1 MTDSDADPLPDEPSG
16 ATIDGTPWEEP
27 RPPHLPDTV
36 TSTISGTPVPTILF
50 TLGAIVVGFLTIRDR
65 LPEPGGGPGNLILW
79 VLQVTVP
86 VSSFLIPAVFFL
98 RHRDAWSAHRA
109 MALGT
114 ALLAIGRALQ
124 MLNGYLAD
132 WFNSIIPEGE
142 LGTSPLS
149 IAMQVVVSMIAV
161 LAVIY
166 MGRGLLEA
174 RLYADR
180 PGTRRWM
187 ALVALVAIVS
197 SLMTLS
203 LFASISTDV
212 ADSTFTDAYWLT
224 MLSVVL
230 NILTVG
236 AWAYFTGQ
244 AIAGRRAGE
253 DPSFGWFLAAFSG
266 MCILA
271 LFFVSGLADA
281 MVFIAQVNAP
291 GDVVTL
297 AAVLPAVAYLALLAA
312 FALRLPTT
320 HAPLDETE
328 EDEAAAG
335 ETDGD
340 GLPGSDDPT
349 EATAVPDDLAG
360 STA

>member
-1 MTDSDADPLPDEPSG
+1 
-16 ATIDGTPWEEP
+16 
-27 RPPHLPDTV
+27 
-36 TSTISGTPVPTILF
+36 
-50 TLGAIVVGFLTIRDR
+50 
-65 LPEPGGGPGNLILW
+65 
-79 VLQVTVP
+79 
-86 VSSFLIPAVFFL
+86 
-98 RHRDAWSAHRA
+98 

-114 ALLAIGRALQ
+114 ALLAIGRTLQ
-124 MLNGYLAD
+124 VANDYLRE
-132 WFNSIIPEGE
+132 WFASIVPESE
-142 LGTSPLS
+142 LGVSPLS
-149 IAMQVVVSMIAV
+149 IAMQVAVSLVAV

-166 MGRGLLEA
+166 MARGLLES

-187 ALVALVAIVS
+187 VLVALVAVIS
-197 SLMTLS
+197 MLMTLS
-203 LFASISTDV
+203 LFGSISTDV
-212 ADSTFTDAYWLT
+212 ANSTFSDAYWLT

-236 AWAYFTGQ
+236 SWAYFTGQ

-266 MCILA
+266 LCILA
-271 LFFVSGLADA
+271 LFFVSGLADV

-328 EDEAAAG
+328 EDEADAG
-335 ETDGD
+335 ERGD